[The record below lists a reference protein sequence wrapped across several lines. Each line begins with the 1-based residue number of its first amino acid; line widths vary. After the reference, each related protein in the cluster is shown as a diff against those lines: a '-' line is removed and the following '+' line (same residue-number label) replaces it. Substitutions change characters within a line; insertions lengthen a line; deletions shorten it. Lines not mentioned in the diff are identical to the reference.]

1 MQIKILLIDS
11 IHNVLIEKLV
21 KAGFICDYKPNILL
35 QEIENIIANY
45 DGIIVRNKIIID
57 ENIIDKA
64 VKLKF
69 IGRVGSG
76 LENIDVT
83 YASEKKISCFNSPE
97 GNCNAVSEHAIGMLL
112 SLFHNINISNYEL
125 RSGIWNREI
134 NRGIEL
140 NNITIGIIGYGNTGS
155 AFAEKL
161 KGFNIKILAYDKYKN
176 NYSSENVIETNME
189 DIFNNADVLS
199 LHIPLT
205 KETEYLVNDK
215 FINKFK
221 NNIYIINTSR
231 GKIINTS
238 DLIKNLKTS
247 KVKGVC
253 LDVMEYES
261 HTFENLFSNKNSE
274 DFNYLCKAKNVIL
287 TPHIAGLTKE
297 SKYKTATVLADKII
311 ENYNSIL

>member
-1 MQIKILLIDS
+1 MQIKILFIDS
-11 IHNVLIEKLV
+11 IHNVLIKKLV
-21 KAGFICDYKPNILL
+21 TANFICDYKPTILL

-45 DGIIVRNKIIID
+45 DGIILRNKIIID
-57 ENIIDKA
+57 KNIIDRA

-76 LENIDVT
+76 LENIDVA
-83 YASEKKISCFNSPE
+83 YASEKKIKCFNSPE
-97 GNCNAVSEHAIGMLL
+97 GNCNAVGEHAIGMLL

-125 RSGIWNREI
+125 RSGIWNREK

-155 AFAEKL
+155 AFAKKL
-161 KGFNIKILAYDKYKN
+161 KGFNVKILAYDKYKS
-176 NYSSENVIETNME
+176 NYTSENVIETNME
-189 DIFNNADVLS
+189 DIFNNSDILS

-205 KETEYLVNDK
+205 NENEYLVNDE

-231 GKIINTS
+231 GKVIDTS
-238 DLIKNLKTS
+238 DLIKNLKTN
-247 KVKGVC
+247 KVKGAC

-261 HTFENLFSNKNSE
+261 HTFENLFNNKNSE
-274 DFNYLCKAKNVIL
+274 DFNYLCKANNVIL

-297 SKYKTATVLADKII
+297 SKYKTAAVLAEKII